1 MRVKIKESWYQGELR
16 EKRNKI
22 EDLSCKVTAS
32 LLKSP
37 KMLRDYQISNQ
48 KQPKTSLSFNEKIQK
63 SNISQ
68 KNKWHWVPRLTVKK
82 IN

>member
-22 EDLSCKVTAS
+22 EDLSRKVTAS

-48 KQPKTSLSFNEKIQK
+48 K
-63 SNISQ
+63 
-68 KNKWHWVPRLTVKK
+68 
-82 IN
+82 